1 MSFPS
6 LPGLSG
12 LDAVGSE
19 DAGEAEADAAPYLC
33 DPPTGGP
40 TYCRP
45 LSGCRRPVYYVAIR
59 SSFGP
64 LCLDMARPDPR
75 ARRVRVRSAISTP
88 NRIAFEAMKVVEG
101 RDHN

>member
-1 MSFPS
+1 MP
-6 LPGLSG
+6 
-12 LDAVGSE
+12 
-19 DAGEAEADAAPYLC
+19 APLYNAYNDGITMYYHALC

-101 RDHN
+101 RGRN